1 MVDQKIEPRIVA
13 IGGGTGLPGVLEGL
27 KNYTNHLTA
36 IVTVTDSGRSSG
48 ALRKD
53 LGIPPPGD
61 IRNCLIALSESE
73 ELMLKLFKY
82 RFEKSDNLRG
92 HNFGNLFI
100 AAMTMITGS
109 FEKAIEETSK
119 ILKIKGRVIPSSL
132 QNVHICAELI
142 DGTILSEE
150 DNIIQ
155 REKNVL
161 DRSPIKRVYLEPA
174 QTYATSSAIE
184 EIRQADLII
193 LGPGSLYTSIIS
205 NLLVKGIPE
214 AIRESKALK
223 VYVSNVMTQVSQTH
237 NYKAGDHIKAINQYL
252 GEGTLDYIIVNG
264 KRPPEAIIKNYEDE
278 FAFLVEIDEDKLD
291 QYGIKVIK
299 TDLIEDVQEK
309 RKLWK
314 KQDSLR
320 HDSQKLGKVLLGIL
334 DNRGQKTEDRL
345 NLTSVF

>member
-1 MVDQKIEPRIVA
+1 MLDQKTEPRIVA
-13 IGGGTGLPGVLEGL
+13 IGGGTGLPVVLEGL
-27 KNYTNHLTA
+27 KDYTNHLTA

-48 ALRKD
+48 VLRKE

-61 IRNCLIALSESE
+61 IRNCLVALSESE
-73 ELMLKLFKY
+73 ELMLKLFNY
-82 RFEKSDNLRG
+82 RFERSDNLRG
-92 HNFGNLFI
+92 HSFGNLFI
-100 AAMTMITGS
+100 AAMAMITGS

-155 REKNVL
+155 REENVL
-161 DRSPIKRVYLEPA
+161 ERPPIKRVYLEPI
-174 QTYATSSAIE
+174 QTQATPSAIE

-193 LGPGSLYTSIIS
+193 LGPGSLYTSVIS

-214 AIRESKALK
+214 AARESKAKK

-237 NYKAGDHIKAINQYL
+237 NYKVSDHIAAINRYL
-252 GEGTLDYIIVNG
+252 GEGTLDYIIVNE
-264 KRPPEAIIKNYEDE
+264 KKPPEAIIKNYEDE
-278 FAFLVEIDEDKLD
+278 FAFLVEIDDDKLN
-291 QYGIKVIK
+291 QYGIKIIK
-299 TDLIEDVQEK
+299 ADLIEERQEK

-314 KQDSLR
+314 KRDSLR
-320 HDSQKLGKVLLGIL
+320 HDSQKLGKVLLEIL
-334 DNRGQKTEDRL
+334 DR
-345 NLTSVF
+345 